1 MSVNDHHRLD
11 QRSLALHQAIAGA
24 LRRDPS
30 LVQKA
35 KGNLDRWE
43 KTAPGPWIAE
53 WRAVLDGPFDALL
66 ALLVASDEN
75 AVRMRQSSP
84 FAGVL
89 TEAERRAIY
98 KSHAV

>member
-1 MSVNDHHRLD
+1 MNTNDYRRLD
-11 QRSLALHQAIAGA
+11 QRSLALHQAVADA

-35 KGNLDRWE
+35 QRNLARWE
-43 KTAPGPWIAE
+43 KTVPGPWIAE

-66 ALLVASDEN
+66 ALLVAPDEN
-75 AVRMRQSSP
+75 AVRMQKSSP

-98 KSHAV
+98 KSHAA